1 MCIQMWKIWGCSLV
15 VIQDF
20 PLCRKT
26 GLQGLGNMLPDGSKN
41 GVFQALAASV
51 NSSSAPAAKGHFTVP
66 DPNKAA

>member
-1 MCIQMWKIWGCSLV
+1 
-15 VIQDF
+15 
-20 PLCRKT
+20 
-26 GLQGLGNMLPDGSKN
+26 MLPDGSKN